1 MRFASG
7 CFGEYMTIGT
17 LTDTHLA
24 QLTSSAISPQV
35 RIQRGYVS
43 VRPGAIQQWRELAG
57 AIHSDKLL
65 KTVLHDGGLAF
76 PLYRLGAEEPFTW
89 VLRPDRPRHNQEGK
103 VIKYEYPKGEKN
115 VFDCLPAYRMALR
128 NPQIPLWITE
138 GAKKAD
144 ALASAAGKEIV
155 PLNENGVW
163 GWRAKGRLAEDWQG
177 IIWEGRDVVIAPD
190 GDVRHNKQ
198 VWAAIKRT
206 AQVLL
211 GLGAFSIRVLLLPQ
225 EKDGPKLGV
234 DDYLGLGHGWQEV
247 QQHLVDLET
256 VGQEARTS
264 LMKHPKTGAPLFLPP
279 GYDIQHKNLV
289 VSTPAGSQSFYRGL
303 VIVSDVGKNLHTEEE
318 TATVMWTNNGHFA
331 ECSLPRAQLASSR
344 HCAEALAARG
354 AYIHAGNAREMSKYV
369 IEFIAENYD
378 AIPRTDYVDRLGVCG
393 EGLVLPAGYV
403 SMRPVKYAGASIEVG
418 TDHQAYQRVLA
429 EVAQWQQT
437 SVLWGVFA
445 LALAGPLL
453 QRLRGGRHPVV
464 LLAGA
469 SGSGKSTLAHF
480 GIGAYGDPTR
490 SPLQIQCG
498 SGTTTPKGIQQIIA
512 NLNGVPTHLE
522 DVHMLMERDTSRF
535 SGLIYDFANGQLRAY
550 GTLDQKGGGG
560 HEVGGCLLMTGELL
574 PEFAHAGAQ
583 KRLLLLNCLKHA
595 PLGVPAESQEGA
607 RRATLLDRA
616 WGQGAGSFG
625 LQLCQALWP
634 QVEQLKADISR
645 LSADE
650 ALADMQAWKYL
661 FAAAASVLQVAAG
674 LAGIDL
680 DTISLMRRWA
690 AMHQE
695 SQKERNPAKEA
706 FERILTMLGQSEETN
721 NSLTIPGT
729 DIQQRASWYW
739 RVYDR
744 KMIAARRDGQNYW
757 RVATGSPQWQQLVG
771 RGMVEQ
777 FGTAWLAEGLIL
789 AHPDGSLSKKC
800 FMGEQRT
807 STQCILIPDSV
818 FTSNDDDDSRT

>member
-1 MRFASG
+1 
-7 CFGEYMTIGT
+7 MTTGI
-17 LTDTHLA
+17 LTERHLA

-35 RIQRGYVS
+35 VKQRGYVS
-43 VRPGAIQQWRELAG
+43 IRPGAMHQWRELAG
-57 AIHSDKLL
+57 YLHSDKLL
-65 KTVLHDGGLAF
+65 KTVLHEGALAF
-76 PLYRLGAEEPFTW
+76 PLYRLGQSTPHTW
-89 VLRPDRPRHNQEGK
+89 ILRPDMPRHNADGK
-103 VIKYEYPKGEKN
+103 MIKYEYPKGEKN
-115 VFDCLPAYRMALR
+115 VFDCLPTYSMALK
-128 NPQIPLWITE
+128 NPDIPLWITE

-144 ALASAAGKEIV
+144 ALASVAGQAIV
-155 PLNENGVW
+155 PVNENGVW
-163 GWRAKGRLAEDWQG
+163 GWRSKGRLAEDWNG
-177 IIWEGRDVVIAPD
+177 ILWEGRTVVIAPD
-190 GDVRHNKQ
+190 GDVRHNKN
-198 VWAAIKRT
+198 VWQAVKRT
-206 AQVLL
+206 AQVLV
-211 GLGAFSIRVLLLPQ
+211 GFGANEVLVLLLPQ
-225 EKDGPKLGV
+225 DKDGPKLGV
-234 DDYLGLGHGWQEV
+234 DDYLGLGHSWKDV
-247 QQHLVDLET
+247 QQYLVDLET

-264 LMKHPKTGAPLFLPP
+264 LMKHPRTGAALYLPP

-289 VSTPAGSQSFYRGL
+289 VATPAGSQSFYRGL
-303 VIVSDVGKNLHTEEE
+303 VIVSDIGKNLHTEEE
-318 TATVMWTNNGHFA
+318 TATVMWSSNGHVA

-344 HCAEALAARG
+344 FCAEALAARG
-354 AYIHAGNAREMSKYV
+354 AFIHAGNAREMSKYAV
-369 IEFIAENYD
+369 EFIAENYE

-403 SMRPVKYAGASIEVG
+403 GMQQVKYSGTPIEVG

-429 EVAQWQQT
+429 EVAQWQHT
-437 SVLWGVFA
+437 SVIWGVLA

-453 QRLRGGRHPVV
+453 ARLRLGRHPVV

-480 GIGAYGDPTR
+480 GAGAYGDPTR

-498 SGTTTPKGIQQIIA
+498 SGTTTAKGIQQIIA

-522 DVHMLMERDTSRF
+522 DVHMLMERDSSRF

-583 KRLLLLNCLKHA
+583 KRLFLCNCLKHA
-595 PLGVPAESQEGA
+595 PLGVAAESLEGA
-607 RRATLLDRA
+607 RRAALLDRA
-616 WGQGAGSFG
+616 WGRGAGSFG
-625 LQLCQALWP
+625 LQLCQAIWP

-680 DTISLMRRWA
+680 DWVSMMRRWA

-706 FERILTMLGQSEETN
+706 FERILTMLGQSEEST
-721 NSLTIPGT
+721 NSLTVPGT
-729 DIQQRASWYW
+729 EFVQRASWYW

-744 KMIAARRDGQNYW
+744 KMIAARRDGQDYW
-757 RVATGSPQWQQLVG
+757 RVATGSPQWLQLVG
-771 RGMVEQ
+771 QGMVEQ
-777 FGTAWLAEGLIL
+777 FGTAWLAEGLIMP
-789 AHPDGSLSKKC
+789 HPDGSLSKKC

-807 STQCILIPDSV
+807 STQCILIPHSV
-818 FTSNDDDDSRT
+818 FMSNDDDDSQT